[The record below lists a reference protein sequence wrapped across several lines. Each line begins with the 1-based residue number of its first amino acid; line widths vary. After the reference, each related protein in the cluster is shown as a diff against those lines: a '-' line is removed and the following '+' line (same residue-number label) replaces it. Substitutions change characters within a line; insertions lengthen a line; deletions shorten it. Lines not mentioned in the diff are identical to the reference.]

1 MGNVGRDRFDDMLLL
16 TTRAATRIN
25 GCALVSLIIAVSV
38 GSVSCNRG
46 SVATGSQQAKP
57 RETPIAF
64 QPTKEN
70 GGKRCEALW
79 YTGQPGDEHDSA
91 DHRCF
96 ALQEKL
102 INGARDGNLNQIRD
116 ALRDGAN
123 VEGTAYNKFPALHS
137 AALRGHADAVVLLLD
152 NGANVNR
159 VVEFENSVLNLA
171 ASEGHADVGR
181 VLLDRGVDVCY
192 KSAAGT
198 AGDIARARG
207 FKELADLLKS
217 TETTKCK

>member
-1 MGNVGRDRFDDMLLL
+1 MKQTAKRESW
-16 TTRAATRIN
+16 
-25 GCALVSLIIAVSV
+25 ALMSLIITVSI
-38 GSVSCNRG
+38 GSVACDRG

-57 RETPIAF
+57 RETPVAF

-102 INGARDGNLNQIRD
+102 INGALDGTLNQIRD

-137 AALRGHADAVVLLLD
+137 AALQGHADAVALLLD
-152 NGANVNR
+152 NGANVNQ
-159 VVEFENSVLNLA
+159 VVDFENSALNMA
-171 ASEGHADVGR
+171 ASEGRTDVVR
-181 VLLDRGVDVCY
+181 VLLDRGIDVCY
-192 KSAAGT
+192 KSTGGT

-207 FKELADLLKS
+207 CKEIAELLK
-217 TETTKCK
+217 TAEAKNCK